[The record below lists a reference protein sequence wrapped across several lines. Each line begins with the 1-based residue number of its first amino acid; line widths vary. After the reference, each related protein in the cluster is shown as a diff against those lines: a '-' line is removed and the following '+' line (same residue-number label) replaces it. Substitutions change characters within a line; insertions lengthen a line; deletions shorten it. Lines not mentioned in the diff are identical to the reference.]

1 MNKMTR
7 IALVTLA
14 SAAALVLVAGI
25 AITLLFDP
33 NAYKNQIATLVKDQT
48 GRDLAIT
55 GDIKLSLFPW
65 IGASLGA
72 VELGNAPGFGPEP
85 MVRIQS
91 ADVKVK
97 LMPLLRRQVQI
108 AALLVD
114 GAQINLGKD
123 KTGKTNWSD
132 LAPSAA
138 TPATPTPSAPAEPPG
153 PALAALAI
161 GNIEIRNAALTWHDA
176 TTGAK
181 QKVEGL
187 TLRTGP
193 FELGKPTDVALTFNV
208 ASNEPPSTANIDVK
222 TRVTVDMQNERYQL
236 DALRMESRFDAKEPA
251 MNGTATLTTSV
262 LADMTKDTLTVTDI
276 RLVANLKQPTAN
288 IETQAELTAGLVM
301 GLTSQQLRIEPVKLH
316 AVNTGPAIPGGRAEL
331 TASTEISADLI
342 KQTLHIADLA
352 ADAFGMKL
360 AGEVRGTRIIDA
372 PSLTGKLAAE
382 QFNLRELLTK
392 LGQPAPD
399 TADPAA
405 MTKASAHLEFTFTPD
420 RLQISELRAQLDQ
433 TVIQA
438 QAAVKNFDK
447 PGIEF
452 NVDVDNIDVDRY
464 LPPKS
469 ETTAAAASTPTPAA
483 TTGASTAPADIPLE
497 PLRALDV
504 KGKFAI
510 GKLKVSGLHA
520 EQLHASIAAK
530 DGLIHIQ
537 PLGAN
542 LYQGKYT
549 GNIQADAR
557 GQKLHVSIDE
567 QLSGI
572 QAGPLLKDLMGDDK
586 FSGAGNVAIKANVAG
601 NNVDAMIAA
610 LNGDG
615 SFSLRDGAVKGFN
628 LGKIIRNAQA
638 KLRGEAA
645 SADDKVEKTD
655 FSSLDASFQIKD
667 GVASNRDLSLKSP
680 LLRVT
685 GLGSANLPAQEVDYV
700 LTVTVVG
707 TSKGQEGREL
717 DELKG
722 IPIDVKMQGK
732 FADPQFKLDLGAAL
746 KAKAKAKVDE
756 EKEKLKQK
764 AEEKIAPKIDEE
776 KKKLEEKAR
785 EKLKKLF

>member
-1 MNKMTR
+1 MNKMIR
-7 IALVTLA
+7 IVLITLA
-14 SAAALVLVAGI
+14 SATALVLVAGI

-72 VELGNAPGFGPEP
+72 AELGNAPGFGPEP
-85 MVRIQS
+85 MVRIQA

-97 LMPLLRRQVQI
+97 LMPLLQRQVQI
-108 AALLVD
+108 AAMLID

-132 LAPSAA
+132 LVPSAA
-138 TPATPTPSAPAEPPG
+138 APAAPAPSAPAEAPSQ
-153 PALAALAI
+153 ALGALAI

-176 TTGAK
+176 ATGAK

-193 FELGKPTDVALTFNV
+193 FELGKPTDVSLTFNV
-208 ASNEPPSTANIDVK
+208 ASNEPPSTATIDIK
-222 TRVTVDMQNERYQL
+222 TRVTVDMQNKRYQL

-262 LADMTKDTLTVTDI
+262 LADMAKDTLTVSDV
-276 RLVANLKQPTAN
+276 RLVANLKQPSAN
-288 IETQAELTAGLVM
+288 METQAELTAGLVM

-331 TASTEISADLI
+331 AASTEISADLQ
-342 KQTLHIADLA
+342 KQTLLIADLV

-360 AGEVRGTRIIDA
+360 AGEVRGTKIIDA
-372 PSLTGKLAAE
+372 PNLTGKIAAE

-405 MTKASAHLEFTFTPD
+405 MTKASAHVEFTFTPE
-420 RLQISELRAQLDQ
+420 RLQVSELRAQLDQ

-447 PGIEF
+447 PSIEF
-452 NVDVDNIDVDRY
+452 DVDVDNIDVDRY

-469 ETTAAAASTPTPAA
+469 ETSTAPAAPTAA
-483 TTGASTAPADIPLE
+483 TTAAAPADIPLE

-510 GKLKVSGLHA
+510 GKLKVSGLRA
-520 EQLHASIAAK
+520 EQLHASINAK
-530 DGLIHIQ
+530 DGLIQIA

-572 QAGPLLKDLMGDDK
+572 QAGPLLTDLMGDDK

-610 LNGDG
+610 LNGNG

-645 SADDKVEKTD
+645 SADDKAEKTD

-776 KKKLEEKAR
+776 KKKLEEKAL
-785 EKLKKLF
+785 EKFKKLF